1 MVKID
6 SGPVEATDKFHDT
19 PKEKW
24 RLLLIAKRSFLGR
37 RLEHDCR
44 CLIEFCEE
52 AEAVYGDLGF
62 GSAEEMIREGYELDP
77 SQVELAVAWLKHNEP
92 QKQIG
97 LQAVNKK
104 ADEVRQ
110 LRTEHPDWTQQQI
123 AESVGC
129 DKSYVSRVL
138 TKMSQC
144 NNSLNI
150 PDHIKTRPHQADFRK
165 LPVELQQKVAAK
177 EVSLNA
183 AAIQAGIRKKPTA
196 YEIALK
202 AAKKLSVDE
211 RRSLIK
217 ELSNEV

>member
-19 PKEKW
+19 PKDKW

-44 CLIEFCEE
+44 CLIEFCQE

-62 GSAEEMIREGYELDP
+62 GSAKEMIREGYELDP
-77 SQVELAVAWLKHNEP
+77 SQIELAVAWLNSNGTE
-92 QKQIG
+92 
-97 LQAVNKK
+97 K
-104 ADEVRQ
+104 A
-110 LRTEHPDWTQQQI
+110 
-123 AESVGC
+123 
-129 DKSYVSRVL
+129 
-138 TKMSQC
+138 
-144 NNSLNI
+144 I
-150 PDHIKTRPHQADFRK
+150 PLADVIK
-165 LPVELQQKVAAK
+165 AAK
-177 EVSLNA
+177 DAPLAKHGNNQHSEEVGYNNIMSSRQGTDTTYTLRRLARDAPEFLDEIEKGNLSVNA
-183 AAIQAGIRKKPTA
+183 AAIKAGIRKKPTA

-211 RRSLIK
+211 IKSLIK